1 VLESELHGRTPAKN
15 LQGLRFDPQ
24 HCGMVVVMVMMVV
37 VVVVVVMMKF
47 KSTITNTIGSIVVYS
62 LSYF

>member
-1 VLESELHGRTPAKN
+1 MLESELRGRTPAKN

-24 HCGMVVVMVMMVV
+24 HCGVVVVMVMMVMM
-37 VVVVVVMMKF
+37 VVVMMKF